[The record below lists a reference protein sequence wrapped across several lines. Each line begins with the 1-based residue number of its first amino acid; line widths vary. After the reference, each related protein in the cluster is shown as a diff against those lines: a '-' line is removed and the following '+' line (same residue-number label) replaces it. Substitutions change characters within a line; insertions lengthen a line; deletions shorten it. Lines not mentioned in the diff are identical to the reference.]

1 MEPMSQHFDVAVVG
15 TQLSGIIAAAL
26 IAKRGRR
33 VVLVDHGEQ
42 TNSYR
47 RNGFR
52 LPLIPTLVPNLDDSP
67 PAKIVHQ
74 ELALGPQLR
83 AKLETPTTSFQA
95 IMPGHRIDVRSSP
108 EAWLGELKLEF
119 PELVDQVRDFFTRLI
134 QIDGEISAFLA
145 QQPKL
150 LPSGFFDGFKV
161 KRTLAEMEHLD
172 VPFEEHPIFQSIPTD
187 HPIREVLLGPLSFFG
202 NLSAQSPS
210 AFHAIRLIAR
220 YYRGTVT
227 FTDRLFDMAD
237 VFVKAAEEAG
247 VTVRRGAL
255 VKTIQ
260 PNGAK
265 LHELELA
272 DGRHSFTA
280 DFFIDNATSPFEELL
295 PQGKAQAKLAAERS
309 ILRPVGSLMV
319 LNILAKREVVPNG
332 MAESV
337 FLLNGRQQQR
347 GNEPADPPLF
357 LRRYPAQR
365 IDAQGSRKVD
375 DDQHVVFSVA
385 CPVRTSEI
393 TRSPARM
400 QALRAQMASRVARLV
415 PFLNEYIVDQSIASD
430 TSAWDADTDM
440 TRTIDPWALH
450 PIYEPSERPVLGIAV
465 KREKG
470 YFKNLVRCG
479 RDVIPGLGLE
489 GEYVAALA
497 AVDEVTDRA
506 GSAWKSRN

>member
-1 MEPMSQHFDVAVVG
+1 MSQHFDVAVVG

-26 IAKRGRR
+26 LAKRGRR

-52 LPLIPTLVPNLDDSP
+52 LPLVPTLVPNLDDSP
-67 PAKIVHQ
+67 PAKLVHQ

-83 AKLETPTTSFQA
+83 AKLETPSTSFQA
-95 IMPGHRIDVRSSP
+95 VMPGHRIDVRSNP

-119 PELVDQVRDFFTRLI
+119 PELVDQVRDFFTKLLE
-134 QIDGEISAFLA
+134 IDNEISAFLA
-145 QQPKL
+145 RQPKL
-150 LPSGFFDGFKV
+150 LSTGFFEGFKI
-161 KRTLAEMEHLD
+161 RRELSEMDHLD

-187 HPIREVLLGPLSFFG
+187 HPVRELLLGPLSFFG

-220 YYRGTVT
+220 YYRGTVS

-237 VFVKAAEEAG
+237 IFVKAADEAG
-247 VTVRRGAL
+247 VDVRRGAL
-255 VKTIQ
+255 VKQIQ

-265 LHELELA
+265 LHEIELA

-280 DFFIDNATSPFEELL
+280 DFFIDNATSPFEDLL
-295 PQGKAQAKLAAERS
+295 PQGKSQAKLAAERS
-309 ILRPVGSLMV
+309 VLRPVGSLMV

-337 FLLNGRQQQR
+337 FLLNGRQRQR
-347 GNEPADPPLF
+347 GAEPADPPLF

-365 IDAQGSRKVD
+365 IDSQLNRKVD
-375 DDQHVVFSVA
+375 DDTHVVFSVA

-393 TRSPARM
+393 TRSPARF

-415 PFLNEYIVDQSIASD
+415 PFLNEFIVDQSMASD
-430 TSAWDADTDM
+430 TASWDADTDL

-450 PIYEPSERPVLGIAV
+450 PIYEPSERPVLGIAI

-506 GSAWKSRN
+506 GSSWKSKP